1 MRAMDKTTM
10 RISNSTLTSLCD
22 EFKKNNRIEPEKFEK
37 YEVKRGL
44 RNADGS
50 GKAITLSAPADK
62 NSAPIALFTFEYAKT
77 EPDVMYGNVN
87 GDNTIDVSDAL
98 LVCQFYL
105 GNVAPTDA
113 QNAAADVNGD
123 GAVDVSDALM
133 ICQFYLGN
141 ITEFPAEKKS

>member
-1 MRAMDKTTM
+1 MPVTG
-10 RISNSTLTSLCD
+10 
-22 EFKKNNRIEPEKFEK
+22 
-37 YEVKRGL
+37 YV

-87 GDNTIDVSDAL
+87 GDNAIDVSDAL